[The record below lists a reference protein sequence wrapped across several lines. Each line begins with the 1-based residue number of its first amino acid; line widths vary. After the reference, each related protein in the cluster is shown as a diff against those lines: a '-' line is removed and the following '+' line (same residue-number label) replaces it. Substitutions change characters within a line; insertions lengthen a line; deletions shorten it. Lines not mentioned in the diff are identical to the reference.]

1 MKKNNAIKI
10 ISLFGVFAVIFYFL
24 HIIFGTILYEGYN
37 SFAQAISD
45 LTAESSP
52 SKNIARAFS
61 IIYGILS
68 VIFSIGF
75 LLYFKGKINKTVTV
89 GLFVFCSMNIISF
102 FGYSFFPLSEAG
114 YAGTFQDIMHIIVT
128 IFVVILTIISLIFY
142 GIGFFRI
149 RQYKYLGIIS
159 IIALFLL
166 ITGAMLINILPDK
179 YFGLAQRINVY
190 TTIIYTGILSLW
202 MNQYINKQKTS
213 A

>member
-1 MKKNNAIKI
+1 M
-10 ISLFGVFAVIFYFL
+10 
-24 HIIFGTILYEGYN
+24 
-37 SFAQAISD
+37 
-45 LTAESSP
+45 
-52 SKNIARAFS
+52 
-61 IIYGILS
+61 
-68 VIFSIGF
+68 
-75 LLYFKGKINKTVTV
+75 
-89 GLFVFCSMNIISF
+89 
-102 FGYSFFPLSEAG
+102 GYSFFPLSEAG